1 MCDIGILP
9 MGIQVLRLQTE
20 TNKMTGRN
28 RVVMAL
34 VSQMLHLQV
43 MLFALMAVI
52 RCLLRR

>member
-43 MLFALMAVI
+43 MLFALMAAI